1 MICLFNFFLKVIGNF
16 MNFKPFLFSLCLSS
30 ILIYGCGE
38 KDSTSHGG
46 SNNTPKTQTKPGYP
60 VTTPTPLLPPYISS
74 SKYLNIDIQEYCNE
88 VKSLESPL
96 NLVTNKIDE
105 HITTLENI
113 NEQYYNAQREIMK
126 ANLNKP
132 DDNARAQI
140 KALTSKIRQINSILL
155 PSKDLKSHLNL
166 YTTSYFTDNLNRCKN
181 NNTLHLKELIIN
193 QIKTFEAKLKEN
205 NTSYLDVLIQKT
217 DANIQDIGD
226 KNVIKE
232 KLNQISIDLNN
243 LIEKFKKLNQTT
255 ENE

>member
-1 MICLFNFFLKVIGNF
+1 MKFN
-16 MNFKPFLFSLCLSS
+16 
-30 ILIYGCGE
+30 
-38 KDSTSHGG
+38 
-46 SNNTPKTQTKPGYP
+46 
-60 VTTPTPLLPPYISS
+60 
-74 SKYLNIDIQEYCNE
+74 
-88 VKSLESPL
+88 SPL
-96 NLVTNKIDE
+96 FGDHTK
-105 HITTLENI
+105 
-113 NEQYYNAQREIMK
+113 QYYNAQREIMK

-232 KLNQISIDLNN
+232 KLNQISIDAS
-243 LIEKFKKLNQTT
+243 
-255 ENE
+255 